1 MNVEIQDNRLTISGE
16 TKQEMERKEENYHL
30 REHRYGRFERTVALP
45 CAVRADKAEAIFENG
60 VLTLT
65 MPMAEETRS
74 KRMQIKVK
82 K

>member
-1 MNVEIQDNRLTISGE
+1 MLS
-16 TKQEMERKEENYHL
+16 ENYHL
-30 REHRYGRFERTVALP
+30 REHRYGRFERTVTLP

-74 KRMQIKVK
+74 KKVQVKVK
-82 K
+82 E

>member
-1 MNVEIQDNRLTISGE
+1 M
-16 TKQEMERKEENYHL
+16 KQEKERKEENYHL
-30 REHRYGRFERTVALP
+30 HEHRYGRYERAVTLP
-45 CAVRADKAEAIFENG
+45 CAVRADKVEAVFENG

-74 KRMQIKVK
+74 KKVQIKVK

>member
-1 MNVEIQDNRLTISGE
+1 MSIIRRDPFRESISLRDAIDRLF
-16 TKQEMERKEENYHL
+16 EESFIL
-30 REHRYGRFERTVALP
+30 REHRYGRFERVVTLP
-45 CAVRADKAEAIFENG
+45 CAVRADKVEAVFENG

-74 KRMQIKVK
+74 KKVQIKVK